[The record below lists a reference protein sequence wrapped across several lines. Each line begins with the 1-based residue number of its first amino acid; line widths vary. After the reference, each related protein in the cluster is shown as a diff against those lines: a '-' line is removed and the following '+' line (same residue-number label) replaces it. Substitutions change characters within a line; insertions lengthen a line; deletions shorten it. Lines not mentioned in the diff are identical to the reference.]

1 MERLWR
7 GRKMCFD
14 LTSVGLECA
23 EELIELRM
31 AYLAADFGELSPKDE
46 ASIRA
51 ALPSYFERHLGRD
64 LTAFVA
70 RAEDGRIA
78 SVALLLVGE
87 KPANP
92 RFVNGRIGTVFNVY
106 TVPEFRRR
114 GLASQVMG
122 KLVAFAREQALDL
135 VELNATDEGYPL
147 YRSLGFADAILHRPM
162 SIKP

>member
-1 MERLWR
+1 
-7 GRKMCFD
+7 MCFD
-14 LTSVGLECA
+14 LTCVGLECA
-23 EELIELRM
+23 EELIELRV
-31 AYLAADFGELSPKDE
+31 AYLAADFGKLAPSDE

-51 ALPSYFERHLGRD
+51 ALPSYFERHLGHD
-64 LTAFVA
+64 LVAFVA

-78 SVALLLVGE
+78 SVALLLIGE

-106 TVPEFRRR
+106 TVPAYRRR
-114 GLASQVMG
+114 GLASRVMAQ
-122 KLVAFAREQALDL
+122 LLAFAHEQGLDL

-147 YRSLGFADAILHRPM
+147 YRSLGFEDAILHRPM

>member
-1 MERLWR
+1 
-7 GRKMCFD
+7 MCEKGSAAVGFE
-14 LTSVGLECA
+14 LTRAGLESV
-23 EELIELRM
+23 EELIALRM
-31 AYLAADFGELSPKDE
+31 AYLAADFGELAPADE

-51 ALPSYFERHLGRD
+51 ALPSYFERHLERD

-70 RAEDGRIA
+70 LAPDGRIA
-78 SVALLLVGE
+78 SVALLLVSE

-92 RFVNGRIGTVFNVY
+92 RFPGGRIGTVFNVY

-122 KLVAFAREQALDL
+122 ELLACARELGLDL
-135 VELNATDEGYPL
+135 VELNATDEGYAL
-147 YRSLGFADAILHRPM
+147 YRSLGFEDAVLHRPM

>member
-1 MERLWR
+1 MGFE
-7 GRKMCFD
+7 
-14 LTSVGLECA
+14 LTCAGLEC
-23 EELIELRM
+23 EDELIGLRM
-31 AYLAADFGELSPKDE
+31 AYLAADFGELAPADE

-70 RAEDGRIA
+70 RSEDGHIA
-78 SVALLLVGE
+78 SVALLLESE

-106 TVPEFRRR
+106 TVPEYRRR
-114 GLASQVMG
+114 GLASQVMSQ
-122 KLVAFAREQALDL
+122 LVAYARERGLDL

-147 YRSLGFADAILHRPM
+147 YRSLGFEDAILHRPM
-162 SIKP
+162 SIRP

>member
-1 MERLWR
+1 MGFE
-7 GRKMCFD
+7 
-14 LTSVGLECA
+14 LTCAGLEC
-23 EELIELRM
+23 EDELIGLRM
-31 AYLAADFGELSPKDE
+31 AYLAADFGELAPADE

-70 RAEDGRIA
+70 RSEDGHIA
-78 SVALLLVGE
+78 SVALLLESE

-106 TVPEFRRR
+106 TVPEYRRR
-114 GLASQVMG
+114 GLASQVMSQ
-122 KLVAFAREQALDL
+122 LVAYARERGLDL

-147 YRSLGFADAILHRPM
+147 YRSLGFEDAILHRPM